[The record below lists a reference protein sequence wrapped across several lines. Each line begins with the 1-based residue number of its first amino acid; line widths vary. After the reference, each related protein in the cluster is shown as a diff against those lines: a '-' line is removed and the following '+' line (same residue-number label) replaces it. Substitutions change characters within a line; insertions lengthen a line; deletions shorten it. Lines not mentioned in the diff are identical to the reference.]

1 MSSWNFMFKLFKLS
15 YTNILDEFHPTY
27 LRKMSA
33 THIPWDLWGIRSLLL
48 SYLDQ
53 EFISWNSLNGHDEEG
68 VEVKF
73 SLVLSGIGFEESCQR
88 WLGCHSHFE

>member
-1 MSSWNFMFKLFKLS
+1 MFKLFKLS
-15 YTNILDEFHPTY
+15 YPYILY
-27 LRKMSA
+27 LDKSYPIFALRCLRLIHRGM
-33 THIPWDLWGIRSLLL
+33 WDLWGIRFLLL

-53 EFISWNSLNGHDEEG
+53 ELISWNSLNGHDEEG

-88 WLGCHSHFE
+88 GFGCHSHFE